1 MLGMQARVR
10 VDLDRPVAA
19 EGLPHVGDLEEF
31 RVVGC
36 DGGGMN
42 ADRPGR
48 APNVSGPDRKH
59 VEPRFHGQAASGRL
73 NWLRAG
79 VLGANDG
86 IVSTASIVAGV
97 AGATATASAI
107 LTAGLAGLFAG
118 ALSMASGEYV
128 SVSSQRDTEQALLR
142 TEKQELTD
150 DPAGEL
156 TELIGLYEAKGLTP
170 ELARQVAEQ
179 LTAHDAL
186 AAHAETE
193 LGIDPEQLTSPV
205 QAAIASFLA
214 FAAGAIFPLLA
225 ATLSPAAARIPIL
238 LAVVV
243 IALVITGTISARLGG
258 APPMRATIRNVLGGV
273 AAMAITYGIGTLAGH
288 TIA

>member
-1 MLGMQARVR
+1 MRSHGPGTASSDSGGKR
-10 VDLDRPVAA
+10 DRHA
-19 EGLPHVGDLEEF
+19 EP
-31 RVVGC
+31 
-36 DGGGMN
+36 
-42 ADRPGR
+42 
-48 APNVSGPDRKH
+48 
-59 VEPRFHGQAASGRL
+59 ASHSESSTSRL

-97 AGATATASAI
+97 AGAAATPSAI

-128 SVSSQRDTEQALLR
+128 SVASQRDAEKALLA
-142 TEKQELTD
+142 TEKRELAD

-156 TELIGLYEAKGLTP
+156 RELTGLYEAKGLSP

-179 LTAHDAL
+179 LTRHDAL

-193 LGIDPEQLTSPV
+193 LGIDPEELTSPV
-205 QAAIASFLA
+205 QAAVASFLA

-225 ATLSPAAARIPIL
+225 ATLSPAAIRIPVL

-243 IALVITGTISARLGG
+243 VTLVITGTASARLGG
-258 APPMRATIRNVLGGV
+258 APTFRAVVRNVLGGV
-273 AAMAITYGIGTLAGH
+273 AAMAITYGIGTIAGH
-288 TIA
+288 TVA

>member
-1 MLGMQARVR
+1 M
-10 VDLDRPVAA
+10 D
-19 EGLPHVGDLEEF
+19 
-31 RVVGC
+31 
-36 DGGGMN
+36 
-42 ADRPGR
+42 ADRPDR
-48 APNVSGPDRKH
+48 APGESGAH
-59 VEPRFHGQAASGRL
+59 TEPPFHGPAASGRL

-97 AGATATASAI
+97 AGATATAGAI

-128 SVSSQRDTEQALLR
+128 SVSSQRDAERAMLR
-142 TEKQELTD
+142 TERRELRE

-156 TELIGLYEAKGLTP
+156 SELVGLYEAKGLTP
-170 ELARQVAEQ
+170 ALARQVAEQ

-205 QAAIASFLA
+205 QAAVASFLA
-214 FAAGAIFPLLA
+214 FSAGAVFPLLA
-225 ATLSPAAARIPIL
+225 AILSPAVARIPIL

-243 IALVITGTISARLGG
+243 ITLVFTGTTSARLGG
-258 APPMRATIRNVLGGV
+258 APAGRATVRNVLGGV

-288 TIA
+288 TVV